1 MIQTFHL
8 CLLSFGAAFR
18 INVLCLP
25 QADQEA
31 NSDCY
36 PIVICPEGT
45 DRIDRVAFQVSSG
58 AQAVTASS
66 FVVCCFPPPEDQGPS
81 PVNRPSV
88 GSYQNSGKRK
98 VRTKKKKG
106 TITANV
112 VGTKYEIV
120 RIVINEMDFFREDD
134 ETANLIWND
143 SAVQHEKI
151 AELRNY
157 QRINHFPGMGEI
169 CRKDCLARNM
179 SKMIKC
185 QPQEYSFIPK
195 TWIFPAEYTQFQNYV
210 KELRRKRKQK
220 TFIVKPANGA
230 MGHGISLIRNCE
242 KLPAQEHFIVQEYLD
257 KPFLMEGYKFDLRI
271 YILVTSSCDP
281 LRIFLYNDGLV
292 RMGTEKYHPP
302 SEANLSQLYMHLTN
316 YSVNKHNEN
325 FERDETVDKGSKRS
339 ISWFTEFLRTN
350 DYDVAKFW
358 GDVSELVVKTLIV
371 AEPHVLHAYRMCRP
385 GQPPGSDSVC
395 FEVLGFD
402 IILDRKLKPWLLE
415 INRAPSF
422 GTDQKIDYD
431 VKKGVL
437 LNALKLLNIRASDKK
452 RNLAQQKAEA
462 QRRLYGQG
470 SMKKLPAASTD
481 WEKQRHTLERRK
493 EELKEQLAQV
503 RKQISRE
510 EHEKQHLGNYRRI
523 YPPDDKLL
531 LEKYESLLSAAFQ
544 TFLAGRAASLQKE
557 MNNPL
562 KRMKARTSEEDILD
576 LLEQCEL
583 DDEKLMGKS
592 SRQRGP
598 KAMTAMPEC
607 SQTPRRQRPDYLA
620 DFTSGSSA
628 DNSCSSSDEEEE
640 ERRKAGGGRGGEKRE
655 KKVSYDLGDSKEK
668 NLAERSG
675 RMHWKPPI
683 KSLKTSHAPTAS
695 PTLPG
700 PIRRS
705 ISCPRSI
712 ASLSSP
718 SEVRALS
725 TRTSPTVP
733 MATPL
738 VRPSSATLR
747 SHSLSRSGSA
757 HRVPHSNSLG
767 TIHSNIGD
775 PLINLRSKEQEAE
788 LVRQTLAVL
797 TAMRIRFPGKTEE
810 EAEAV
815 LDEILDNWKYHKSKV
830 ASYWLVKLDST
841 KQRKPLLSA
850 QLGSAVRWAVA
861 VRADVLFGV
870 EQPNEQQAEVLD
882 IVHTNVRS
890 ALQRIWREPDVESLH
905 LYRLFNRVF
914 NRLLWSHG
922 KGLWNCFS
930 NNGSSWE
937 TIFSKSSEVVSPQEL
952 QCCRRLVQL
961 CRDCL
966 LVVYKFVLESRGSL
980 TGLSLEWDDTSLPF
994 AAGPASTHG
1003 STPAA
1008 VAAASSSSSVS
1019 SPLDTVTKEDGS
1031 RVQPLLTLSQ
1041 PDAGLILR
1049 YLLPVTSQFIIKW
1062 PSSSF
1067 GRISSAVPRSRS
1079 LFAARMGH
1087 F

>member
-1 MIQTFHL
+1 MP
-8 CLLSFGAAFR
+8 SPSNDG
-18 INVLCLP
+18 
-25 QADQEA
+25 
-31 NSDCY
+31 
-36 PIVICPEGT
+36 
-45 DRIDRVAFQVSSG
+45 
-58 AQAVTASS
+58 
-66 FVVCCFPPPEDQGPS
+66 DQGAS
-81 PVNRPSV
+81 PVNVPSV
-88 GSYQNSGKRK
+88 GSYQSSGKRK
-98 VRTKKKKG
+98 VHGKKKKG
-106 TITANV
+106 SITANV
-112 VGTKYEIV
+112 AGTKYEIV
-120 RIVINEMDFFREDD
+120 RAVICEMDFIKARDED

-271 YILVTSSCDP
+271 YILVTSCDP

-292 RMGTEKYHPP
+292 RMGTEKYHAP

-339 ISWFTEFLRTN
+339 ISWFTEFLRAN

-358 GDVSELVVKTLIV
+358 GDISELVVKTLIV

-422 GTDQKIDYD
+422 GTDQRIDYD
-431 VKKGVL
+431 VKRGVL
-437 LNALKLLNIRASDKK
+437 LNALQLLNIRASDKK

-462 QRRLYGQG
+462 QRRLYGHG
-470 SMKKLPAASTD
+470 SMKKLSASSSD
-481 WEKQRHTLERRK
+481 WEKQRHTLERRR
-493 EELKEQLAQV
+493 EELKERLAQV

-510 EHEKQHLGNYRRI
+510 EHERLHLGNYRRI

-544 TFLAGRAASLQKE
+544 TFLAGAASLQKE

-562 KRMKARTSEEDILD
+562 KRMKEEDILD

-592 SRQRGP
+592 PRQRGP
-598 KAMTAMPEC
+598 RPLTAMPE
-607 SQTPRRQRPDYLA
+607 SIQSLRRQRPDYLG
-620 DFTSGSSA
+620 DFTSASSA
-628 DNSCSSSDEEEE
+628 DNTCSSSDEEEE
-640 ERRKAGGGRGGEKRE
+640 ERRKTGGRRVVEK
-655 KKVSYDLGDSKEK
+655 KKVSYDLGENKEK
-668 NLAERSG
+668 HMAERAG

-683 KSLKTSHAPTAS
+683 KSLKTAPAPSAS
-695 PTLPG
+695 PTLTG

-718 SEVRALS
+718 NEVRSLS
-725 TRTSPTVP
+725 SRPSPTVP
-733 MATPL
+733 LATPL
-738 VRPSSATLR
+738 IRPSSATLR

-775 PLINLRSKEQEAE
+775 SLTNLRSKEQELE
-788 LVRQTLAVL
+788 LLRQTLAAL

-815 LDEILDNWKYHKSKV
+815 LDDILDNWKYHKPKV

-841 KQRKPLLSA
+841 KQRK
-850 QLGSAVRWAVA
+850 
-861 VRADVLFGV
+861 
-870 EQPNEQQAEVLD
+870 VLD
-882 IVHTNVRS
+882 IVRTNVRS
-890 ALQRIWREPDVESLH
+890 ALQRIWREPEVENLH
-905 LYRLFNRVF
+905 LYRLFTRVF

-922 KGLWNCFS
+922 QGLWNCFS
-930 NNGSSWE
+930 HTGSSWE
-937 TIFSKSSEVVSPQEL
+937 TVFSRSSEVVSPQEL

-966 LVVYKFVLESRGSL
+966 LVVYKFVSESRGSL
-980 TGLSLEWDDTSLPF
+980 TGLSPEWDDTSLPL
-994 AAGPASTHG
+994 AAGPAHDS
-1003 STPAA
+1003 AA
-1008 VAAASSSSSVS
+1008 AVVAAASSSSSSVS
-1019 SPLDTVTKEDGS
+1019 SPLDAGTGT
-1031 RVQPLLTLSQ
+1031 LL
-1041 PDAGLILR
+1041 AGAAS
-1049 YLLPVTSQFIIKW
+1049 LLCLG
-1062 PSSSF
+1062 
-1067 GRISSAVPRSRS
+1067 GRCHRKVLER
-1079 LFAARMGH
+1079 F
-1087 F
+1087 

>member
-1 MIQTFHL
+1 MP
-8 CLLSFGAAFR
+8 S
-18 INVLCLP
+18 LP
-25 QADQEA
+25 ND
-31 NSDCY
+31 
-36 PIVICPEGT
+36 G
-45 DRIDRVAFQVSSG
+45 
-58 AQAVTASS
+58 
-66 FVVCCFPPPEDQGPS
+66 EDQGTS
-81 PVNRPSV
+81 PVNL
-88 GSYQNSGKRK
+88 SYQNGGKRK

-106 TITANV
+106 SIAANV
-112 VGTKYEIV
+112 AGTKYEIV
-120 RIVINEMDFFREDD
+120 RIVIGEMAFLKTRDED

-179 SKMIKC
+179 AKMIKS

-242 KLPAQEHFIVQEYLD
+242 KLPSQDHFIVQEYLD

-271 YILVTSSCDP
+271 YILVTSCDP
-281 LRIFLYNDGLV
+281 LRIFLYDDGLV
-292 RMGTEKYHPP
+292 RLGTEKYHPP
-302 SEANLSQLYMHLTN
+302 SESNLNQLYMHLTN
-316 YSVNKHNEN
+316 YSVNKHNEH

-339 ISWFTEFLRTN
+339 IGWFTEFLRTN
-350 DYDVAKFW
+350 DHDVAKFW

-437 LNALKLLNIRASDKK
+437 LNALKLLNIRASDKR

-470 SMKKLPAASTD
+470 SMKKLSAGSSD
-481 WEKQRHTLERRK
+481 WERQRHTLERRR
-493 EELKEQLAQV
+493 EELKERLAQV

-510 EHEKQHLGNYRRI
+510 EHENRHLGNYRRI

-531 LEKYESLLSAAFQ
+531 LEKYESLLSAAFH

-562 KRMKARTSEEDILD
+562 KRMKEEDILD

-598 KAMTAMPEC
+598 KALSSMPE
-607 SQTPRRQRPDYLA
+607 STQTPVKKGRDCSSA
-620 DFTSGSSA
+620 SSCNNSSSSGS
-628 DNSCSSSDEEEE
+628 EEEE
-640 ERRKAGGGRGGEKRE
+640 KEDLQEKKE
-655 KKVSYDLGDSKEK
+655 KKVSYDLGEDKYKPS
-668 NLAERSG
+668 ERSS
-675 RMHWKPPI
+675 RVHWKPPI
-683 KSLKTSHAPTAS
+683 KPVRAGPSAS
-695 PTLPG
+695 PTLSG

-712 ASLSSP
+712 SSLMAQSPGAEPRPPAAKPSTAGARPNSAS
-718 SEVRALS
+718 
-725 TRTSPTVP
+725 
-733 MATPL
+733 
-738 VRPSSATLR
+738 R
-747 SHSLSRSGSA
+747 SHSLNRGGSA
-757 HRVPHSNSLG
+757 HRVPHSSSLG
-767 TIHSNIGD
+767 TIQASMAK
-775 PLINLRSKEQEAE
+775 PLLNLRTKEQEEE
-788 LVRQTLAVL
+788 LTRQTLAAL
-797 TAMRIRFPGKTEE
+797 NEMRIRFPGKNEE
-810 EAEAV
+810 EAEMV
-815 LDEILDNWKYHKSKV
+815 LDDILDNWKYHKPKV

-841 KQRKPLLSA
+841 KQRK
-850 QLGSAVRWAVA
+850 
-861 VRADVLFGV
+861 
-870 EQPNEQQAEVLD
+870 VLD
-882 IVHTNVRS
+882 IVRTNLRS
-890 ALQRIWREPDVESLH
+890 VLQRIWREPDVDSLH

-922 KGLWNCFS
+922 QGLWNCFS
-930 NNGSSWE
+930 NSGSSWE
-937 TIFSKSSEVVSPQEL
+937 TILNKSSEVVSPQEL
-952 QCCRRLVQL
+952 QCCQRLVQL

-966 LVVYKFVLESRGSL
+966 LVVYKFVADSRGSL
-980 TGLSLEWDDTSLPF
+980 TGLSPEWDDT
-994 AAGPASTHG
+994 
-1003 STPAA
+1003 
-1008 VAAASSSSSVS
+1008 
-1019 SPLDTVTKEDGS
+1019 
-1031 RVQPLLTLSQ
+1031 
-1041 PDAGLILR
+1041 R
-1049 YLLPVTSQFIIKW
+1049 YLLPVTSQFIMKW

-1067 GRISSAVPRSRS
+1067 GRVSSAMPRSRS
-1079 LFAARMGH
+1079 LFTTRMGQ

>member
-1 MIQTFHL
+1 MP
-8 CLLSFGAAFR
+8 S
-18 INVLCLP
+18 
-25 QADQEA
+25 
-31 NSDCY
+31 
-36 PIVICPEGT
+36 
-45 DRIDRVAFQVSSG
+45 
-58 AQAVTASS
+58 
-66 FVVCCFPPPEDQGPS
+66 PPNDGEDQGAS
-81 PVNRPSV
+81 PMNGGPSV
-88 GSYQNSGKRK
+88 GSYKSRGKRK
-98 VRTKKKKG
+98 AHSKKKKG
-106 TITANV
+106 TITANIA
-112 VGTKYEIV
+112 GTKYEIV
-120 RIVINEMDFFREDD
+120 RIAIREMGFINARDDD

-271 YILVTSSCDP
+271 YILVTSCDP
-281 LRIFLYNDGLV
+281 LRIFLYKDGLV
-292 RMGTEKYHPP
+292 RMGTEKYHSPN
-302 SEANLSQLYMHLTN
+302 EANLSQLYMHLTN

-339 ISWFTEFLRTN
+339 ISWFTEFLRIN

-358 GDVSELVVKTLIV
+358 GDISELVVKTLIV

-452 RNLAQQKAEA
+452 RNLAQEKAEA
-462 QRRLYGQG
+462 QRRLYGHG
-470 SMKKLPAASTD
+470 SMKKLAATSSD

-493 EELKEQLAQV
+493 EELKERLAQV
-503 RKQISRE
+503 RKQVSRE
-510 EHEKQHLGNYRRI
+510 EYENQHLGNYRRI

-562 KRMKARTSEEDILD
+562 KRMKEEDILD

-598 KAMTAMPEC
+598 KPLTAMPEYR
-607 SQTPRRQRPDYLA
+607 QTPRRQRPDYLG

-628 DNSCSSSDEEEE
+628 DNSCLSSDEEED
-640 ERRKAGGGRGGEKRE
+640 ERRKGGAGRSREKRGE
-655 KKVSYDLGDSKEK
+655 KKVSYDLSESKER
-668 NLAERSG
+668 NVAERSG

-683 KSLKTSHAPTAS
+683 KPIRTSIAPSVS
-695 PTLPG
+695 PTLSG

-712 ASLSSP
+712 ASLPSP
-718 SEVRALS
+718 SEMRVLS
-725 TRTSPTVP
+725 IRPSPLT
-733 MATPL
+733 MPL
-738 VRPSSATLR
+738 ARPSSATLR
-747 SHSLSRSGSA
+747 SHSLSRSGSTQ
-757 HRVPHSNSLG
+757 RVPHSSSLG
-767 TIHSNIGD
+767 TIHSNLGD
-775 PLINLRSKEQEAE
+775 PLINLRTKEQEAE
-788 LVRQTLAVL
+788 LVRQTLSAL

-841 KQRKPLLSA
+841 KQRK
-850 QLGSAVRWAVA
+850 
-861 VRADVLFGV
+861 
-870 EQPNEQQAEVLD
+870 VLD
-882 IVHTNVRS
+882 IVRTNVRS

-905 LYRLFNRVF
+905 LYRLFNRIF

-922 KGLWNCFS
+922 QGLWNCFS
-930 NNGSSWE
+930 NTGSSWE
-937 TIFSKSSEVVSPQEL
+937 AIFSKSSELVSPHEL

-966 LVVYKFVLESRGSL
+966 LVVYKFVSESRGSL
-980 TGLSLEWDDTSLPF
+980 TGLSPEWDDTSFPF
-994 AAGPASTHG
+994 ATGPTSTHG
-1003 STPAA
+1003 SPPAA
-1008 VAAASSSSSVS
+1008 VAAASSTSSSSVS
-1019 SPLDTVTKEDGS
+1019 SPLNSGTGT
-1031 RVQPLLTLSQ
+1031 LL
-1041 PDAGLILR
+1041 AGAASLLCLGGRCHRKVLER
-1049 YLLPVTSQFIIKW
+1049 Y
-1062 PSSSF
+1062 
-1067 GRISSAVPRSRS
+1067 
-1079 LFAARMGH
+1079 
-1087 F
+1087 

>member
-1 MIQTFHL
+1 MP
-8 CLLSFGAAFR
+8 SFPNDGE
-18 INVLCLP
+18 N
-25 QADQEA
+25 Q
-31 NSDCY
+31 
-36 PIVICPEGT
+36 GT
-45 DRIDRVAFQVSSG
+45 S
-58 AQAVTASS
+58 
-66 FVVCCFPPPEDQGPS
+66 PMNLPPELP
-81 PVNRPSV
+81 
-88 GSYQNSGKRK
+88 YQSSGKRK

-106 TITANV
+106 SITANV
-112 VGTKYEIV
+112 AGTKYEIV
-120 RIVINEMDFFREDD
+120 RIVISEMVFLKTRDED

-179 SKMIKC
+179 AKMIKN
-185 QPQEYSFIPK
+185 QPQDYSFIPK

-210 KELRRKRKQK
+210 KELRKKRKQK

-242 KLPAQEHFIVQEYLD
+242 KLPAHDHFIVQEYLD

-271 YILVTSSCDP
+271 YILVTSCDP

-292 RMGTEKYHPP
+292 RMGTEKYHAP
-302 SEANLSQLYMHLTN
+302 SESNLNQLYMHLTN

-325 FERDETVDKGSKRS
+325 FERDETADKGSKRS
-339 ISWFTEFLRTN
+339 IRWFTEFLRTN
-350 DYDVAKFW
+350 DYDVTKFW

-470 SMKKLPAASTD
+470 STKRLSAGSSE

-493 EELKEQLAQV
+493 EELKERLAQV

-510 EHEKQHLGNYRRI
+510 EHENRHLGNYRRI

-531 LEKYESLLSAAFQ
+531 LEKYESLLSTAFQ

-562 KRMKARTSEEDILD
+562 KRMKEEDILD

-598 KAMTAMPEC
+598 KPLSSMPES
-607 SQTPRRQRPDYLA
+607 SQTPKKQR
-620 DFTSGSSA
+620 DFSSNSSCNNSSSSGSEE
-628 DNSCSSSDEEEE
+628 DEKEDLF
-640 ERRKAGGGRGGEKRE
+640 EKKE
-655 KKVSYDLGDSKEK
+655 KKVSYDLGEDKYK
-668 NLAERSG
+668 PLERSS
-675 RMHWKPPI
+675 RIHWKPPA
-683 KSLKTSHAPTAS
+683 KPTRAGSSAS
-695 PTLPG
+695 PTLSG

-712 ASLSSP
+712 SSLT
-718 SEVRALS
+718 AQ
-725 TRTSPTVP
+725 SPTNEP
-733 MATPL
+733 RAASAKPTTPTL
-738 VRPSSATLR
+738 RPSSAAR
-747 SHSLSRSGSA
+747 SSSLNRSGSTS
-757 HRVPHSNSLG
+757 RVPHSTSLG
-767 TIHSNIGD
+767 TIHSTMGEV
-775 PLINLRSKEQEAE
+775 LLNLRTKEQEAE
-788 LVRQTLAVL
+788 LTRQTLAAL
-797 TAMRIRFPGKTEE
+797 NEMRIRFPGKTEE
-810 EAEAV
+810 EAEMV
-815 LDEILDNWKYHKSKV
+815 LDD
-830 ASYWLVKLDST
+830 
-841 KQRKPLLSA
+841 
-850 QLGSAVRWAVA
+850 
-861 VRADVLFGV
+861 
-870 EQPNEQQAEVLD
+870 VLD
-882 IVHTNVRS
+882 IVRTNIRS
-890 ALQRIWREPDVESLH
+890 VLQRIWREPDVDSLH

-922 KGLWNCFS
+922 QGLWNCFS
-930 NNGSSWE
+930 NSGTSWE
-937 TIFSKSSEVVSPQEL
+937 TIFSKSTEVVTPQEL
-952 QCCRRLVQL
+952 ECCQRLVQL

-966 LVVYKFVLESRGSL
+966 LVVYKFVADSRGSL
-980 TGLSLEWDDTSLPF
+980 TGLSPEWDDT
-994 AAGPASTHG
+994 
-1003 STPAA
+1003 
-1008 VAAASSSSSVS
+1008 
-1019 SPLDTVTKEDGS
+1019 
-1031 RVQPLLTLSQ
+1031 
-1041 PDAGLILR
+1041 R
-1049 YLLPVTSQFIIKW
+1049 YLLPVTSQFIMKW
-1062 PSSSF
+1062 PASSF
-1067 GRISSAVPRSRS
+1067 ARIAPGMPRSRS
-1079 LFAARMGH
+1079 LFSTRMGQ

>member
-1 MIQTFHL
+1 KHRCHI
-8 CLLSFGAAFR
+8 
-18 INVLCLP
+18 
-25 QADQEA
+25 
-31 NSDCY
+31 
-36 PIVICPEGT
+36 GT
-45 DRIDRVAFQVSSG
+45 ILFPFKCHHATLVAF
-58 AQAVTASS
+58 
-66 FVVCCFPPPEDQGPS
+66 PS
-81 PVNRPSV
+81 
-88 GSYQNSGKRK
+88 
-98 VRTKKKKG
+98 
-106 TITANV
+106 
-112 VGTKYEIV
+112 V
-120 RIVINEMDFFREDD
+120 RIVINEMDFIKTRDDD

-271 YILVTSSCDP
+271 YILVTSCDP

-292 RMGTEKYHPP
+292 RMGTEKYHAP

-350 DYDVAKFW
+350 DYDVTKFW

-462 QRRLYGQG
+462 QRRLYGHG
-470 SMKKLPAASTD
+470 SMKKLSAASSD
-481 WEKQRHTLERRK
+481 WEKQRHTLERRR
-493 EELKEQLAQV
+493 EELKERLAQV

-510 EHEKQHLGNYRRI
+510 EHEKLHLGNYRRI

-562 KRMKARTSEEDILD
+562 KRMKEEDILD

-598 KAMTAMPEC
+598 KPLTAMPEC

-628 DNSCSSSDEEEE
+628 ENSCSSSDEEEE
-640 ERRKAGGGRGGEKRE
+640 DRRKAGGGGGRGGEKRE
-655 KKVSYDLGDSKEK
+655 KKVSYDLGESKEK
-668 NLAERSG
+668 NLAD
-675 RMHWKPPI
+675 P
-683 KSLKTSHAPTAS
+683 APSAS
-695 PTLPG
+695 PTLSG

-725 TRTSPTVP
+725 TRPSPTVP
-733 MATPL
+733 IATPL
-738 VRPSSATLR
+738 VRPSSATSR

-757 HRVPHSNSLG
+757 HRVPHSNSLE
-767 TIHSNIGD
+767 S
-775 PLINLRSKEQEAE
+775 LKQSKEQEAE
-788 LVRQTLAVL
+788 LVRQTLAAL
-797 TAMRIRFPGKTEE
+797 TAMRIRLPGKTEE

-815 LDEILDNWKYHKSKV
+815 LDEILDNWKYHKPKV

-841 KQRKPLLSA
+841 KQRK
-850 QLGSAVRWAVA
+850 
-861 VRADVLFGV
+861 
-870 EQPNEQQAEVLD
+870 VLD
-882 IVHTNVRS
+882 IVRTNVRS
-890 ALQRIWREPDVESLH
+890 ALQRIWREPEVESLH

-922 KGLWNCFS
+922 QGLWNCFS
-930 NNGSSWE
+930 NTGSSWE

-966 LVVYKFVLESRGSL
+966 LVVYKFKP
-980 TGLSLEWDDTSLPF
+980 TWT
-994 AAGPASTHG
+994 
-1003 STPAA
+1003 
-1008 VAAASSSSSVS
+1008 SSSS
-1019 SPLDTVTKEDGS
+1019 
-1031 RVQPLLTLSQ
+1031 
-1041 PDAGLILR
+1041 R
-1049 YLLPVTSQFIIKW
+1049 Y
-1062 PSSSF
+1062 
-1067 GRISSAVPRSRS
+1067 
-1079 LFAARMGH
+1079 GH
-1087 F
+1087 L

>member
-1 MIQTFHL
+1 MP
-8 CLLSFGAAFR
+8 S
-18 INVLCLP
+18 
-25 QADQEA
+25 
-31 NSDCY
+31 
-36 PIVICPEGT
+36 
-45 DRIDRVAFQVSSG
+45 
-58 AQAVTASS
+58 
-66 FVVCCFPPPEDQGPS
+66 PPNDGEDQGAS
-81 PVNRPSV
+81 PMNRPSV
-88 GSYQNSGKRK
+88 GSYQSSGKRK
-98 VRTKKKKG
+98 VHTKKKKG

-112 VGTKYEIV
+112 AGTKYEIV
-120 RIVINEMDFFREDD
+120 RIVINEMDFIKARDDD

-271 YILVTSSCDP
+271 YILVTSCDP

-292 RMGTEKYHPP
+292 RMGTEKYHAP

-462 QRRLYGQG
+462 QRRLYGHG
-470 SMKKLPAASTD
+470 SMKKLSAASSD
-481 WEKQRHTLERRK
+481 WEKQRHTLERRR
-493 EELKEQLAQV
+493 EELKERLAQV

-562 KRMKARTSEEDILD
+562 KRMKEEDILD

-598 KAMTAMPEC
+598 KPLTAMPEC

-640 ERRKAGGGRGGEKRE
+640 EEGRKAGGGGRSGEKRGE
-655 KKVSYDLGDSKEK
+655 KKVSYDLGDIKDK

-675 RMHWKPPI
+675 RIHWKPI
-683 KSLKTSHAPTAS
+683 KSLKTSTAPSAS
-695 PTLPG
+695 PTLSG

-712 ASLSSP
+712 SSLSSP

-725 TRTSPTVP
+725 TRPSPTVP
-733 MATPL
+733 IATPL

-747 SHSLSRSGSA
+747 SHSLSRSGST

-788 LVRQTLAVL
+788 LVCQTLAVL
-797 TAMRIRFPGKTEE
+797 TAMRIRFPGKSEE

-815 LDEILDNWKYHKSKV
+815 LDEILDNWKYHKPKV

-841 KQRKPLLSA
+841 KQRK
-850 QLGSAVRWAVA
+850 
-861 VRADVLFGV
+861 
-870 EQPNEQQAEVLD
+870 VLD
-882 IVHTNVRS
+882 IVRTNVRS
-890 ALQRIWREPDVESLH
+890 ALQRIWREPDVDTLH

-922 KGLWNCFS
+922 QGLWNCFS
-930 NNGSSWE
+930 NTGSTWE

-966 LVVYKFVLESRGSL
+966 LVVYKFVSESRGSL
-980 TGLSLEWDDTSLPF
+980 TGLSPEWDDT
-994 AAGPASTHG
+994 
-1003 STPAA
+1003 
-1008 VAAASSSSSVS
+1008 
-1019 SPLDTVTKEDGS
+1019 
-1031 RVQPLLTLSQ
+1031 
-1041 PDAGLILR
+1041 R
-1049 YLLPVTSQFIIKW
+1049 YLLPVTSQFIMKW

-1067 GRISSAVPRSRS
+1067 GRISSAMPRSRS

>member
-1 MIQTFHL
+1 MTL
-8 CLLSFGAAFR
+8 TTL
-18 INVLCLP
+18 LCLP
-25 QADQEA
+25 V
-31 NSDCY
+31 
-36 PIVICPEGT
+36 P
-45 DRIDRVAFQVSSG
+45 
-58 AQAVTASS
+58 
-66 FVVCCFPPPEDQGPS
+66 
-81 PVNRPSV
+81 
-88 GSYQNSGKRK
+88 
-98 VRTKKKKG
+98 
-106 TITANV
+106 
-112 VGTKYEIV
+112 
-120 RIVINEMDFFREDD
+120 
-134 ETANLIWND
+134 L
-143 SAVQHEKI
+143 
-151 AELRNY
+151 

-179 SKMIKC
+179 SKMIKS

-271 YILVTSSCDP
+271 YILVTSCDP

-292 RMGTEKYHPP
+292 RMGTEKYHAP

-339 ISWFTEFLRTN
+339 ISWFTEFLRIN

-462 QRRLYGQG
+462 QRRLYGHG
-470 SMKKLPAASTD
+470 SMKKLSAASSD
-481 WEKQRHTLERRK
+481 WEKQRHTLERRR
-493 EELKEQLAQV
+493 EELKERLAQV

-562 KRMKARTSEEDILD
+562 KRMKARKLLMFLYEEDILD

-598 KAMTAMPEC
+598 KVGERGMWERIGATCLKGPKKECQRERERERVRREAEC
-607 SQTPRRQRPDYLA
+607 SQIPRRQRPDYLA

-628 DNSCSSSDEEEE
+628 ENSCSSSDEEEE
-640 ERRKAGGGRGGEKRE
+640 EERRKAGGGGGRGGEKRE
-655 KKVSYDLGDSKEK
+655 KKVSYDLGDSKDK

-675 RMHWKPPI
+675 RIHWKPQV
-683 KSLKTSHAPTAS
+683 KSLKTNPAPSAS
-695 PTLPG
+695 PTLSG

-725 TRTSPTVP
+725 SRPSPTVP

-775 PLINLRSKEQEAE
+775 PLINLRSKEQDAE
-788 LVRQTLAVL
+788 LVRQTLAAL

-815 LDEILDNWKYHKSKV
+815 LDEILDNWKYHKPKV

-841 KQRKPLLSA
+841 KQRK
-850 QLGSAVRWAVA
+850 
-861 VRADVLFGV
+861 
-870 EQPNEQQAEVLD
+870 VLD
-882 IVHTNVRS
+882 IVRTNVRS
-890 ALQRIWREPDVESLH
+890 ALQRIWREPDVETLH

-922 KGLWNCFS
+922 QGLWNCFS
-930 NNGSSWE
+930 NTGSSWE
-937 TIFSKSSEVVSPQEL
+937 NIFSKSSEVVSAHEL

-966 LVVYKFVLESRGSL
+966 LVVYKFVSESRGSL
-980 TGLSLEWDDTSLPF
+980 TGLSPEWDDT
-994 AAGPASTHG
+994 
-1003 STPAA
+1003 
-1008 VAAASSSSSVS
+1008 
-1019 SPLDTVTKEDGS
+1019 
-1031 RVQPLLTLSQ
+1031 
-1041 PDAGLILR
+1041 R
-1049 YLLPVTSQFIIKW
+1049 YLLPVTSQFIMKW

-1067 GRISSAVPRSRS
+1067 GRISSAMPRSRS

>member
-1 MIQTFHL
+1 MP
-8 CLLSFGAAFR
+8 S
-18 INVLCLP
+18 
-25 QADQEA
+25 
-31 NSDCY
+31 
-36 PIVICPEGT
+36 
-45 DRIDRVAFQVSSG
+45 
-58 AQAVTASS
+58 
-66 FVVCCFPPPEDQGPS
+66 PPDDGEDQGPS
-81 PVNRPSV
+81 LMNGPSA
-88 GSYQNSGKRK
+88 GSHQISGRRK

-112 VGTKYEIV
+112 AGTKYEIV
-120 RIVINEMDFFREDD
+120 RIAINEMAFLKTRDED
-134 ETANLIWND
+134 ETANLIWSD

-151 AELRNY
+151 ADLRNY

-179 SKMIKC
+179 SKMIKS

-242 KLPAQEHFIVQEYLD
+242 KLPAQAQDHFIVQEYLD

-271 YILVTSSCDP
+271 YILVTSCDP

-292 RMGTEKYHPP
+292 RMGTEKYHTPN
-302 SEANLSQLYMHLTN
+302 EANLSQLYMHLTN

-325 FERDETVDKGSKRS
+325 FERDETADKGSKRS
-339 ISWFTEFLRTN
+339 IGWFTEFLRMN

-470 SMKKLPAASTD
+470 SMKKLSAASSEA
-481 WEKQRHTLERRK
+481 EKQRHTLERRK
-493 EELKEQLAQV
+493 EELKEQLTQV

-510 EHEKQHLGNYRRI
+510 EHEKRHLGNYRRI

-562 KRMKARTSEEDILD
+562 KRMKEEDILD

-583 DDEKLMGKS
+583 NDEKLLGKS

-598 KAMTAMPEC
+598 KPLSSMPE
-607 SQTPRRQRPDYLA
+607 SAQTPCGRRQREYGGDGGDA
-620 DFTSGSSA
+620 SGSSV
-628 DNSCSSSDEEEE
+628 NNSSSEEGPEEEDDRE
-640 ERRKAGGGRGGEKRE
+640 DEREGGKTRE
-655 KKVSYDLGDSKEK
+655 KKSVSYDLGENKYKSSS
-668 NLAERSG
+668 ERSG
-675 RMHWKPPI
+675 RVHWKPLMKPV
-683 KSLKTSHAPTAS
+683 KAGLSASSS
-695 PTLPG
+695 PTLSG

-712 ASLSSP
+712 SSLAAQSPTNETRASLARP
-718 SEVRALS
+718 S
-725 TRTSPTVP
+725 VP
-733 MATPL
+733 AATAL
-738 VRPSSATLR
+738 VRPSSASLR
-747 SHSLSRSGSA
+747 SHSLSRSGST
-757 HRVPHSNSLG
+757 HRVPHSSSLG
-767 TIHSNIGD
+767 TIHASMGD
-775 PLINLRSKEQEAE
+775 PVLILRSKDQETE
-788 LVRQTLAVL
+788 LTRQSLAAL
-797 TAMRIRFPGKTEE
+797 SSMRIRFPGKTEE

-815 LDEILDNWKYHKSKV
+815 LDEILDNWKYHKPKV

-841 KQRKPLLSA
+841 KQRK
-850 QLGSAVRWAVA
+850 
-861 VRADVLFGV
+861 
-870 EQPNEQQAEVLD
+870 VLD
-882 IVHTNVRS
+882 IVRTNVRS
-890 ALQRIWREPDVESLH
+890 VLQRLWREPDVDSLH

-922 KGLWNCFS
+922 QGLWNLFS
-930 NNGSSWE
+930 NTGSSWE
-937 TIFSKSSEVVSPQEL
+937 TIFSKSSEVVSQQEL
-952 QCCRRLVQL
+952 QCCQRLVQL

-966 LVVYKFVLESRGSL
+966 LVVYKFVSESRGSL
-980 TGLSLEWDDTSLPF
+980 TGLSPEWDDT
-994 AAGPASTHG
+994 
-1003 STPAA
+1003 
-1008 VAAASSSSSVS
+1008 
-1019 SPLDTVTKEDGS
+1019 
-1031 RVQPLLTLSQ
+1031 
-1041 PDAGLILR
+1041 R
-1049 YLLPVTSQFIIKW
+1049 YLLPVTSQFIMKW

-1067 GRISSAVPRSRS
+1067 GHVSSAMPRSRS
-1079 LFAARMGH
+1079 LFTTRMGQ

>member
-1 MIQTFHL
+1 M
-8 CLLSFGAAFR
+8 
-18 INVLCLP
+18 
-25 QADQEA
+25 
-31 NSDCY
+31 
-36 PIVICPEGT
+36 
-45 DRIDRVAFQVSSG
+45 
-58 AQAVTASS
+58 
-66 FVVCCFPPPEDQGPS
+66 PS
-81 PVNRPSV
+81 PLNDGEDRGASPVSLPSV
-88 GSYQNSGKRK
+88 GTYQGHGKRK
-98 VRTKKKKG
+98 MHTKKKKG
-106 TITANV
+106 IISANV
-112 VGTKYEIV
+112 AGTKYEIV
-120 RIVINEMDFFREDD
+120 RIVMNEVGFLKTRDDD

-185 QPQEYSFIPK
+185 QSQEYSFVPK

-230 MGHGISLIRNCE
+230 MGHGISLIRNCD

-271 YILVTSSCDP
+271 YILVTSCDP

-292 RMGTEKYHPP
+292 RMGTEKYHSPT
-302 SEANLSQLYMHLTN
+302 EANLNQLYMHLTN

-339 ISWFTEFLRTN
+339 VSWFTEFLRSN

-415 INRAPSF
+415 INRAPSY
-422 GTDQKIDYD
+422 GTDQKIDFD
-431 VKKGVL
+431 IKRGVL

-462 QRRLYGQG
+462 QRRLYGHG
-470 SMKKLPAASTD
+470 SVKKLAATSSD
-481 WEKQRHTLERRK
+481 WERQRHTLERRR
-493 EELKEQLAQV
+493 EELKEHLAQV
-503 RKQISRE
+503 RKQICRE
-510 EHEKQHLGNYRRI
+510 AHEKQNLGNYRRI
-523 YPPDDKLL
+523 YPPEDKLL
-531 LEKYESLLSAAFQ
+531 LEKYESLLSSAFQ

-562 KRMKARTSEEDILD
+562 KQMKEEDILD

-598 KAMTAMPEC
+598 KPLTTMPEC
-607 SQTPRRQRPDYLA
+607 SQTSRRQRPEYLTN
-620 DFTSGSSA
+620 FTSCSSA
-628 DNSCSSSDEEEE
+628 ENSCLSSDEEEE
-640 ERRKAGGGRGGEKRE
+640 ERKVEGGSTGGEKRE
-655 KKVSYDLGDSKEK
+655 KKVSYDLGSKDK

-675 RMHWKPPI
+675 RMHWKPVVKQI
-683 KSLKTSHAPTAS
+683 KTSPAPSAS
-695 PTLPG
+695 LNLSS

-712 ASLSSP
+712 ASLLSP
-718 SEVRALS
+718 GEVRGLS
-725 TRTSPTVP
+725 TRSSSNVP
-733 MATPL
+733 VITAL

-767 TIHSNIGD
+767 TIHSTLVD
-775 PLINLRSKEQEAE
+775 PLINLRSKEQEEE
-788 LVRQTLAVL
+788 LVRQTL
-797 TAMRIRFPGKTEE
+797 TALMAIRIRFPGKTEE
-810 EAEAV
+810 EAEIV
-815 LDEILDNWKYHKSKV
+815 LDEILDNWKYHKPKV

-841 KQRKPLLSA
+841 KQRK
-850 QLGSAVRWAVA
+850 
-861 VRADVLFGV
+861 
-870 EQPNEQQAEVLD
+870 VLD
-882 IVHTNVRS
+882 IVRNNVRL
-890 ALQRIWREPDVESLH
+890 ALQRIWKEPDLESLH
-905 LYRLFNRVF
+905 LYRMFNRVF
-914 NRLLWSHG
+914 KRLLWSHG
-922 KGLWNCFS
+922 QGLWNCFS
-930 NNGSSWE
+930 NSGSSWE
-937 TIFSKSSEVVSPQEL
+937 TSFRKTSEVVSPQEM

-966 LVVYKFVLESRGSL
+966 LVVYKFVSESRGSL
-980 TGLSLEWDDTSLPF
+980 TGLSPEWDDTSVPF
-994 AAGPASTHG
+994 AAGPTSTHG

-1008 VAAASSSSSVS
+1008 VVAASSSSSSAVS
-1019 SPLDTVTKEDGS
+1019 SP
-1031 RVQPLLTLSQ
+1031 
-1041 PDAGLILR
+1041 PDAGTGT
-1049 YLLPVTSQFIIKW
+1049 LLAGAASLLCLG
-1062 PSSSF
+1062 
-1067 GRISSAVPRSRS
+1067 GRCHRKV
-1079 LFAARMGH
+1079 FTTE
-1087 F
+1087 

>member
-1 MIQTFHL
+1 MP
-8 CLLSFGAAFR
+8 S
-18 INVLCLP
+18 
-25 QADQEA
+25 
-31 NSDCY
+31 
-36 PIVICPEGT
+36 
-45 DRIDRVAFQVSSG
+45 
-58 AQAVTASS
+58 
-66 FVVCCFPPPEDQGPS
+66 PPDDGEDQGPS
-81 PVNRPSV
+81 LMNGPSA
-88 GSYQNSGKRK
+88 GSHQISGRRK
-98 VRTKKKKG
+98 VHTKKKKG

-112 VGTKYEIV
+112 AGTKYEIV
-120 RIVINEMDFFREDD
+120 RIAINEMAFLKTRDED
-134 ETANLIWND
+134 ETANLIWSD

-151 AELRNY
+151 ADLRNY

-179 SKMIKC
+179 SKMIKS

-242 KLPAQEHFIVQEYLD
+242 KLPAQAQDHFIVQEYLD

-271 YILVTSSCDP
+271 YILVTSCDP

-292 RMGTEKYHPP
+292 RMGTEKYHTPN
-302 SEANLSQLYMHLTN
+302 EANLSQLYMHLTN

-325 FERDETVDKGSKRS
+325 FERDETADKGSKRS
-339 ISWFTEFLRTN
+339 IGWFTEFLRMN

-470 SMKKLPAASTD
+470 SMKKLSAASSEA
-481 WEKQRHTLERRK
+481 EKQRHTLERRK
-493 EELKEQLAQV
+493 EELKEQLTQV

-510 EHEKQHLGNYRRI
+510 EHEKRHLGNYRRI

-562 KRMKARTSEEDILD
+562 KRMKEEDILD

-583 DDEKLMGKS
+583 DDEKLLGKS

-598 KAMTAMPEC
+598 KPLSSMPE
-607 SQTPRRQRPDYLA
+607 SAQTPCGRRQREYGGDGGDA
-620 DFTSGSSA
+620 SGSSV
-628 DNSCSSSDEEEE
+628 NNSSSEEGPEEEDDRE
-640 ERRKAGGGRGGEKRE
+640 DEREGGKTRE
-655 KKVSYDLGDSKEK
+655 KKSVSYDLGENKYKS
-668 NLAERSG
+668 LSERSG
-675 RMHWKPPI
+675 RVHWKPLMKPV
-683 KSLKTSHAPTAS
+683 KAGLSASSS
-695 PTLPG
+695 PTLSG

-712 ASLSSP
+712 SSLAAQSPTNETRASLARP
-718 SEVRALS
+718 S
-725 TRTSPTVP
+725 VP
-733 MATPL
+733 AATAL
-738 VRPSSATLR
+738 VRPSSASLR
-747 SHSLSRSGSA
+747 SHSLSRSGST
-757 HRVPHSNSLG
+757 HRVPHSSSLG
-767 TIHSNIGD
+767 TIHANMGD
-775 PLINLRSKEQEAE
+775 PVLILRSKDQETE
-788 LVRQTLAVL
+788 LTRQSLAAL
-797 TAMRIRFPGKTEE
+797 SAMRIRFPGKTEE

-815 LDEILDNWKYHKSKV
+815 LDEILDNWKYHKPKV

-841 KQRKPLLSA
+841 KQRK
-850 QLGSAVRWAVA
+850 
-861 VRADVLFGV
+861 
-870 EQPNEQQAEVLD
+870 VLD
-882 IVHTNVRS
+882 IVRTNVRS
-890 ALQRIWREPDVESLH
+890 VLQRLWREPDVDSLH

-922 KGLWNCFS
+922 QGLWNLFS
-930 NNGSSWE
+930 NTGSSWE
-937 TIFSKSSEVVSPQEL
+937 TIFSKSSEVVSQQEL
-952 QCCRRLVQL
+952 QCCQRLVQL

-966 LVVYKFVLESRGSL
+966 LVVYKFVSESRGSL
-980 TGLSLEWDDTSLPF
+980 TGLSPEWDDTSSPL
-994 AAGPASTHG
+994 AAGPATSAHG
-1003 STPAA
+1003 
-1008 VAAASSSSSVS
+1008 SSSSAIAPV
-1019 SPLDTVTKEDGS
+1019 
-1031 RVQPLLTLSQ
+1031 
-1041 PDAGLILR
+1041 DAGICC
-1049 YLLPVTSQFIIKW
+1049 Q
-1062 PSSSF
+1062 
-1067 GRISSAVPRSRS
+1067 
-1079 LFAARMGH
+1079 
-1087 F
+1087 

>member
-1 MIQTFHL
+1 MP
-8 CLLSFGAAFR
+8 SPP
-18 INVLCLP
+18 N
-25 QADQEA
+25 
-31 NSDCY
+31 
-36 PIVICPEGT
+36 EG
-45 DRIDRVAFQVSSG
+45 
-58 AQAVTASS
+58 
-66 FVVCCFPPPEDQGPS
+66 EDQGAS
-81 PVNRPSV
+81 PVNGPSV
-88 GSYQNSGKRK
+88 GSYQSSGKRK

-106 TITANV
+106 RIAANV
-112 VGTKYEIV
+112 AGTKYEIV
-120 RIVINEMDFFREDD
+120 RIVISEMDFIKTRDED

-157 QRINHFPGMGEI
+157 QVDCMATVSSQHTLYGSLKRINHFPGMGEI

-271 YILVTSSCDP
+271 YILVTSCDP

-292 RMGTEKYHPP
+292 RMGTEKYHAP

-402 IILDRKLKPWLLE
+402 YHPGPQTQTLAIGGTTPR

-431 VKKGVL
+431 VKRGVL

-462 QRRLYGQG
+462 QRRLYGHG
-470 SMKKLPAASTD
+470 SMKKLSAASSD
-481 WEKQRHTLERRK
+481 WEKQRHTLERRR
-493 EELKEQLAQV
+493 EELKERLAQV

-598 KAMTAMPEC
+598 KPLTAMPEC

-628 DNSCSSSDEEEE
+628 DNSCSSSDDEEED
-640 ERRKAGGGRGGEKRE
+640 RRKAGGGGRGIEKRE
-655 KKVSYDLGDSKEK
+655 KKVSSFALIS
-668 NLAERSG
+668 RI
-675 RMHWKPPI
+675 HWKPPV
-683 KSLKTSHAPTAS
+683 KSSKTGSTSSAS
-695 PTLPG
+695 PTLSG

-718 SEVRALS
+718 IVS
-725 TRTSPTVP
+725 TRPSPTQQP
-733 MATPL
+733 RDHPFPHSKILHSLTQSRHTL
-738 VRPSSATLR
+738 VRLHEFTRESSLHKLKHICDV
-747 SHSLSRSGSA
+747 SFMDNCGSGNEA
-757 HRVPHSNSLG
+757 WFE
-767 TIHSNIGD
+767 GD

-788 LVRQTLAVL
+788 LVRQTLAAL

-810 EAEAV
+810 EAESV

-841 KQRKPLLSA
+841 KQRK
-850 QLGSAVRWAVA
+850 
-861 VRADVLFGV
+861 
-870 EQPNEQQAEVLD
+870 VLD
-882 IVHTNVRS
+882 IVRTNVRS

-922 KGLWNCFS
+922 QGLWHCFS
-930 NNGSSWE
+930 NTGSSWE

-966 LVVYKFVLESRGSL
+966 LVVYKFVSESRGSL
-980 TGLSLEWDDTSLPF
+980 TGLSPEWDDT
-994 AAGPASTHG
+994 
-1003 STPAA
+1003 
-1008 VAAASSSSSVS
+1008 
-1019 SPLDTVTKEDGS
+1019 
-1031 RVQPLLTLSQ
+1031 
-1041 PDAGLILR
+1041 R
-1049 YLLPVTSQFIIKW
+1049 YLLPVTSQFIMKW

-1067 GRISSAVPRSRS
+1067 GRISSAAPRSRS

>member
-1 MIQTFHL
+1 LPKLTDGWSHIQTI
-8 CLLSFGAAFR
+8 LLPFKCHHYNLMN
-18 INVLCLP
+18 ILP
-25 QADQEA
+25 
-31 NSDCY
+31 S
-36 PIVICPEGT
+36 
-45 DRIDRVAFQVSSG
+45 
-58 AQAVTASS
+58 
-66 FVVCCFPPPEDQGPS
+66 
-81 PVNRPSV
+81 
-88 GSYQNSGKRK
+88 
-98 VRTKKKKG
+98 
-106 TITANV
+106 
-112 VGTKYEIV
+112 V
-120 RIVINEMDFFREDD
+120 RIVINEMDFIKSRDDD

-271 YILVTSSCDP
+271 YILVTSCDP

-292 RMGTEKYHPP
+292 RMGTEKYHAP

-462 QRRLYGQG
+462 QRRLYGHS
-470 SMKKLPAASTD
+470 SMKKLSATSSD
-481 WEKQRHTLERRK
+481 WEKQRHTLERRR
-493 EELKEQLAQV
+493 EELKERLAQV

-562 KRMKARTSEEDILD
+562 KRMKEEDILD

-592 SRQRGP
+592 SRQR
-598 KAMTAMPEC
+598 
-607 SQTPRRQRPDYLA
+607 QRPDYLA

-628 DNSCSSSDEEEE
+628 ENSCTSSDEEEEE
-640 ERRKAGGGRGGEKRE
+640 ERRKAGGGGGRGGEKKE
-655 KKVSYDLGDSKEK
+655 KKVSYDLGESKEK

-675 RMHWKPPI
+675 RMHWKPPV
-683 KSLKTSHAPTAS
+683 KPLKTSPAPSAS
-695 PTLPG
+695 PTLSG

-725 TRTSPTVP
+725 TRPSPMVP

-757 HRVPHSNSLG
+757 HRVPHSNTDSFSVCSTCLC
-767 TIHSNIGD
+767 IQGD

-788 LVRQTLAVL
+788 LLRQTLAAL

-815 LDEILDNWKYHKSKV
+815 LDEILDNWKYHKPKV

-841 KQRKPLLSA
+841 KQRK
-850 QLGSAVRWAVA
+850 
-861 VRADVLFGV
+861 
-870 EQPNEQQAEVLD
+870 VLD
-882 IVHTNVRS
+882 IVRTNVRS

-922 KGLWNCFS
+922 QGLWNCFS
-930 NNGSSWE
+930 NTGSSWE
-937 TIFSKSSEVVSPQEL
+937 SIFSKSSEVVSPQEL

-966 LVVYKFVLESRGSL
+966 LVVYKFVSESRGSL
-980 TGLSLEWDDTSLPF
+980 TGLSPEWDDTRLKKTTTESASLCKML
-994 AAGPASTHG
+994 
-1003 STPAA
+1003 
-1008 VAAASSSSSVS
+1008 SSCSA
-1019 SPLDTVTKEDGS
+1019 
-1031 RVQPLLTLSQ
+1031 Q
-1041 PDAGLILR
+1041 
-1049 YLLPVTSQFIIKW
+1049 
-1062 PSSSF
+1062 
-1067 GRISSAVPRSRS
+1067 RIDLNA
-1079 LFAARMGH
+1079 
-1087 F
+1087 